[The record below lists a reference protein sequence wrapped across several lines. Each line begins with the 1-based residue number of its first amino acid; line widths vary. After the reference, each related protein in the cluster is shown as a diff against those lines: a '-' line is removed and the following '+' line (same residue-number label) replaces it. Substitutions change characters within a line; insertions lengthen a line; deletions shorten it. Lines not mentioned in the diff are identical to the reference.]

1 MVEIDPFGAKRGDLE
16 CGIICNHR
24 DSSMLGA
31 GLMRCVAR
39 SNAALFHLLPRSSSS
54 EIEIVKRAF
63 EQEVAHEAADQ
74 PSLVT
79 CGFKQVDHRDNA
91 RRYQLVRARKRCVF
105 ERRRPIVRPAFVLIR
120 MDMWHALFVRHRLP
134 FVG

>member
-1 MVEIDPFGAKRGDLE
+1 MIKIGSFSSKRGDLE
-16 CGIICNHR
+16 RGIICNHR
-24 DSSMLGA
+24 DGPMLGA
-31 GLMRCVAR
+31 GLMRCIAC
-39 SNAALFHLLPRSSSS
+39 SNAELFHLLPRSSSG

-63 EQEVAHEAADQ
+63 EQEVAHETADQ

-134 FVG
+134 FVS